1 MKSAQSYLMDF
12 LKSLQPQGIDP
23 LQLEAMSNHLNVS
36 EFPKGEILIAQGD
49 PSNQCFFILKGMVR
63 KYAID
68 AEGIETTY
76 DFLGEQQTVVASYQ
90 EGATQ
95 ASAYTFSC
103 LEPCIAIVGDLDA
116 IEGDFDA
123 HPEFRLLTRQVMEA
137 TLDQVQASL
146 AVYIRMSPEARVKH
160 VMETR
165 PELFTRVP
173 QHQLASFLGMT
184 PESLSRIKRR
194 LMQPEARC

>member
-1 MKSAQSYLMDF
+1 MNSPRSYLMNF
-12 LKSLQPQGIDP
+12 LRSLHPQGIEP
-23 LQLEAMSNHLNVS
+23 QQLEAMADHLKVS
-36 EFPKGEILIAQGD
+36 EFSKGEILIAQGE

-90 EGATQ
+90 EGITP
-95 ASAYTFSC
+95 ASDYSFSC
-103 LEPCIAIVGDLDA
+103 LEPCVAIVGDLDA
-116 IEGDFDA
+116 IEGDFEA
-123 HPEFRLLTRQVMEA
+123 HPEFRLITRQVMEA

-194 LMQPEARC
+194 LMQP